1 MNRQKYLELLQD
13 KLEIHVQMH
22 GCSLFMHDVAS
33 LHKANKVQEYLK
45 KFKVTTLKRSCNYSA
60 LNHLEHL

>member
-13 KLEIHVQMH
+13 KLEIRVQLN
-22 GCSLFMHDVAS
+22 GCSLFMHDVAA

-45 KFKVTTLKRSCNYSA
+45 KV
-60 LNHLEHL
+60 